1 MSSPQVGRTT
11 FCASIIT
18 ILLVISVTLGQ
29 EPARPIQSADAPT
42 EQVLTDQQKRQ
53 KTFEIVWQTVNER
66 FYDRNF
72 SGVDW
77 IQVRKRYQPLVAATT
92 SDEQVHLLLQQMVN
106 ELHQSHFVV
115 IPPDSIPRFVPAKKS
130 ASTRRTKDKD
140 EGDAED
146 ADAKETDTDLTLLL
160 DKGNPELTERMST
173 GIGIDIRILRN
184 YVVVS
189 RVNPTSSA
197 ARAGLRTG
205 EIIRKVNG
213 ISLGGAVAR
222 LQVNPVWKG
231 LLRPE
236 LPRIILAGFIN
247 GPEDTIV
254 RLSITDG
261 RNRPRTVSVHREKLP
276 GEMSPS
282 IGNLPPLYTEF
293 ESRLLAGGIGY
304 IKFDAFVP
312 AMMRRVCAMI
322 RSMQHAPALIIDLRG
337 NQGGLL
343 GMLSGLTGLLENKMI
358 ALGAIQSRNGLSPLY
373 AFPQRNSYHGG
384 LAILIDSS
392 TESAAEMFA
401 SALQENGRAV
411 IVGERSA
418 GNTLPSSIM
427 KLPTGALFQYGWA
440 NFQTTSGVSLEGNG
454 VHPDVD
460 IPLERRRLLS
470 GVDSQLATAIVKAR
484 EQAKLNRIAGTPAD
498 DAPEQKSRELPA
510 ETKTETDSSTPPQPG
525 PTTGPGTNASP
536 ETKMAADSPVATEI
550 IQNYLKVI
558 GGEQALRKISSRIS
572 SGSIEVPL
580 TGLQGHVDIYEAS
593 PNKKTIMIDIP
604 GYGVSQRTWD
614 GARGWL
620 EDPLQGFIDI
630 GNSMYA
636 RLNTEADFLTLVNLK
651 ESGASLRLMGRL
663 KVGER
668 ESFVIQTTYPGMVR
682 QVFYFDTE
690 NGLLLRKDNVYYEN
704 YREVEGLKL
713 PFTIRDESFSGF
725 TAIIKLETIKHNIII
740 DDSKFKIYPSCFT
753 NGAQN

>member
-1 MSSPQVGRTT
+1 MSNSQVGRTT
-11 FCASIIT
+11 LCASIIT
-18 ILLVISVTLGQ
+18 ILLLISVTLGQ
-29 EPARPIQSADAPT
+29 EPSRPTQSADAPT
-42 EQVLTDQQKRQ
+42 EPVLTDQQKRQ

-77 IQVRKRYQPLVAATT
+77 IQVRKRYQPLVAAAT
-92 SDEQVHLLLQQMVN
+92 SDEQVHLLLQQMLN

-115 IPPDSIPRFVPAKKS
+115 IPPDSIPRSVPAKKS

-146 ADAKETDTDLTLLL
+146 AKETDTGLTLLL

-173 GIGIDIRILRN
+173 GIGIDIRILRGF
-184 YVVVS
+184 VVIS

-213 ISLGGAVAR
+213 ISLDGAVAR
-222 LQVNPVWKG
+222 LQANPVWKG

-247 GPEDTIV
+247 GREDTIV
-254 RLSITDG
+254 RLSIIDR
-261 RNRPRTVSVHREKLP
+261 RNRPRTVIVHREKLP

-293 ESRLLAGGIGY
+293 ESRLLSGGIGY

-312 AMMRRVCAMI
+312 AMMRRVCAII

-484 EQAKLNRIAGTPAD
+484 EQAKLNRILGTPAD
-498 DAPEQKSRELPA
+498 DAPDQRSRELPT
-510 ETKTETDSSTPPQPG
+510 EKKTETDSPPPPQPD

-630 GNSMYA
+630 GNSTYA

-668 ESFVIQTTYPGMVR
+668 ESFVVQTTYPGMVR
-682 QVFYFDTE
+682 QVWYFDTE

-704 YREVEGLKL
+704 YREVDGLKL

-725 TAIIKLETIKHNIII
+725 TAIMKLETIKHNISI
-740 DDSKFKIYPSCFT
+740 DESKFKIYPSCFT